1 MLRRRSVV
9 LLLSGI
15 ALHLACASA
24 SSAQNRVAVAIVV
37 NRSHQIGDMSFA
49 DVRKLY
55 LGEKGTLP
63 NGRRVTILMSPRGT
77 PEREVVL
84 RQIFK
89 MSEREFTKYLLQS
102 AFTGRQSPPREVAAG
117 DMKKLVAERPEVM
130 GYIPVSEVDSS
141 IRAVLVVQ

>member
-1 MLRRRSVV
+1 MLLRRRFLV

-55 LGEKGTLP
+55 LGE
-63 NGRRVTILMSPRGT
+63 RGT
-77 PEREVVL
+77 
-84 RQIFK
+84 
-89 MSEREFTKYLLQS
+89 
-102 AFTGRQSPPREVAAG
+102 
-117 DMKKLVAERPEVM
+117 AEWTPGNDLDESTRNT
-130 GYIPVSEVDSS
+130 
-141 IRAVLVVQ
+141 